1 MNKNKRF
8 SGFLLLLLAGIIVW
22 FYHGKL
28 QLPIQQ
34 VGLHTNGNVDGN
46 SDARSR
52 NISRPNDLSR
62 HGIADFSV
70 SEIQTA
76 LKRLEDISDADQ
88 KSRFSA
94 LLRRWAELDGNGAF
108 AYVDSLE
115 EGAIKKQGIAVL
127 VQVLARSN
135 PQFLAQM
142 ALTMPNSAS
151 KTELI
156 RGLAGIWSQ
165 TDVPRAFA
173 WASEL
178 PEGQNRNDAL
188 VTIRSQWAA
197 QDPKGFSTQI
207 SQLPEDSS
215 TASLITTVATH
226 WGASDPAKAIDWANG
241 LPESQKTLAMSDLL
255 GAWAQSNPRSAAD
268 YAAQLPPGEMQNQ
281 AVRSVVSSWASQNP
295 EQVAAWVV
303 QFPAGDVRDQGI
315 SEVVSAWNNLDP
327 DGVKNW
333 TLNLPAGTIR
343 DVALKN
349 FAEDSAYSAPEK
361 AAEIVALIGNWS
373 EQAQAMEPLMRSWAE
388 TDPQSARDWLAHLN
402 VAEGIKTRFQSFLPS
417 N

>member
-1 MNKNKRF
+1 MNKYI
-8 SGFLLLLLAGIIVW
+8 SCLLLLLLAGIIVW
-22 FYHGKL
+22 FYHGRF
-28 QLPIQQ
+28 QSPIQQ
-34 VGLHTNGNVDGN
+34 VGLHANGDVDGN
-46 SDARSR
+46 SDTRSG
-52 NISRPNDLSR
+52 NISRPIDHSR
-62 HGIADFSV
+62 HGIADLSV
-70 SEIQTA
+70 SEIAAA
-76 LKRLEDISDADQ
+76 LMRLDDISDADQ

-94 LLRRWAELDGNGAF
+94 LLRRWVALDGNGAF
-108 AYVDSLE
+108 DYVNSLA
-115 EGAIKKQGIAVL
+115 EGAIKKQGMAVL
-127 VQVLARSN
+127 VEVLAFSN

-142 ALTMPNSAS
+142 ALTLPNSES
-151 KTELI
+151 STELI

-165 TDVPRAFA
+165 TDVQSAFA
-173 WASEL
+173 WAGEL
-178 PEGQNRNDAL
+178 PEGQNRTDAL

-197 QDPKGFSTQI
+197 QDPKAVSTQI
-207 SQLPEDSS
+207 SQLPEDAS
-215 TASLITTVATH
+215 TAALITTVAAH

-327 DGVKNW
+327 DAAKNW
-333 TLNLPAGTIR
+333 ALNQPAGTIR

-349 FAEDSAYSAPEK
+349 FAEDITQSTPEK

-388 TDPQSARDWLAHLN
+388 TDPQSARDWLAKLN
-402 VAEGIKTRFQSFLPS
+402 VPEESKVRLQAFLPM